1 MLKLFEPYFS
11 SLIKGV
17 KTMSY
22 IQVELSANLLRQ
34 LLAKDQLSLSEVH
47 GLNKPS
53 NNALKKILLD
63 SLAIHNSDES

>member
-1 MLKLFEPYFS
+1 MV
-11 SLIKGV
+11 V
-17 KTMSY
+17 KTMFY
-22 IQVELSANLLRQ
+22 ILVELSANLLRQ

-63 SLAIHNSDES
+63 SIAIHNSDES

>member
-1 MLKLFEPYFS
+1 
-11 SLIKGV
+11 
-17 KTMSY
+17 MSC

-53 NNALKKILLD
+53 DNELKKILLD
-63 SLAIHNSDES
+63 SLAIHDGCEA